1 MIGQTTTKNK
11 LKTIFNTIVIQ
22 INGKKRSLINAS
34 LDLSE
39 NELMKMVNEDPQLIK
54 YLQNKEIKKKIYIK
68 NKPLKYN
75 YLKIMKNL
83 IIITVLFFVT
93 ACGYTSV
100 YKNKTTDLQ
109 INIMEMKGDNEFN
122 NFIKNE
128 INLYSNDSSKNKF
141 EISILSNYNKKTI
154 SKDASGVATNFKVH

>member
-1 MIGQTTTKNK
+1 
-11 LKTIFNTIVIQ
+11 
-22 INGKKRSLINAS
+22 
-34 LDLSE
+34 
-39 NELMKMVNEDPQLIK
+39 MKS
-54 YLQNKEIKKKIYIK
+54 
-68 NKPLKYN
+68 
-75 YLKIMKNL
+75 L

-128 INLYSNDSSKNKF
+128 INLYSNNSSKNKY

-154 SKDASGVATNFKVH
+154 SKDASGVATNFKVSLNAQISIVNDEKAKEFEFNEEINITNNLDSFEQNNYERNIKKNFASSIRGKLIIKILNTDDI

>member
-1 MIGQTTTKNK
+1 
-11 LKTIFNTIVIQ
+11 
-22 INGKKRSLINAS
+22 
-34 LDLSE
+34 
-39 NELMKMVNEDPQLIK
+39 
-54 YLQNKEIKKKIYIK
+54 
-68 NKPLKYN
+68 
-75 YLKIMKNL
+75 MKNL

-128 INLYSNDSSKNKF
+128 INLYSNDSSKNKY
-141 EISILSNYNKKTI
+141 EINILSNYNKKTI
-154 SKDASGVATNFKVH
+154 SKDASGVATNFKVSLNAIISIINDGKAKEFEFNEEINITNNLDSFEQNNYERNIKKNFASSIRGKLIIKILNTDDI

>member
-1 MIGQTTTKNK
+1 
-11 LKTIFNTIVIQ
+11 
-22 INGKKRSLINAS
+22 
-34 LDLSE
+34 
-39 NELMKMVNEDPQLIK
+39 
-54 YLQNKEIKKKIYIK
+54 
-68 NKPLKYN
+68 
-75 YLKIMKNL
+75 MKNL
-83 IIITVLFFVT
+83 VIITILFFVT

-128 INLYSNDSSKNKF
+128 INLYSNNSSKNKY

-154 SKDASGVATNFKVH
+154 SKDASGVATNFKVSLNAQISIVNDEKAKEFEFNEEINITNNLDSFEQNNYERNIKKNFASSIRGKLIIKILNTDDI

>member
-1 MIGQTTTKNK
+1 
-11 LKTIFNTIVIQ
+11 
-22 INGKKRSLINAS
+22 
-34 LDLSE
+34 
-39 NELMKMVNEDPQLIK
+39 
-54 YLQNKEIKKKIYIK
+54 
-68 NKPLKYN
+68 
-75 YLKIMKNL
+75 MKNL

-128 INLYSNDSSKNKF
+128 INLYSNNNSKNKY
-141 EISILSNYNKKTI
+141 EISILSKYIKNIIT
-154 SKDASGVATNFKVH
+154 KDTSGVATDFKVSVNAKISIINDEETKEFEFNEKINIKNNLDSFEQNSYERNIKKNFASTIREKLITKILSTNDN

>member
-1 MIGQTTTKNK
+1 
-11 LKTIFNTIVIQ
+11 
-22 INGKKRSLINAS
+22 
-34 LDLSE
+34 
-39 NELMKMVNEDPQLIK
+39 
-54 YLQNKEIKKKIYIK
+54 
-68 NKPLKYN
+68 
-75 YLKIMKNL
+75 MKNL

-122 NFIKNE
+122 NFFKNE
-128 INLYSNDSSKNKF
+128 INLYSNDSSKNKY

-154 SKDASGVATNFKVH
+154 SKDASGVATNFKVSLNAIISIINDGKAEEFEFNEEINITNNLDSFEQNNYERNIKKNFASSIRGKLIIKILNTDDI

>member
-1 MIGQTTTKNK
+1 
-11 LKTIFNTIVIQ
+11 
-22 INGKKRSLINAS
+22 
-34 LDLSE
+34 
-39 NELMKMVNEDPQLIK
+39 
-54 YLQNKEIKKKIYIK
+54 
-68 NKPLKYN
+68 
-75 YLKIMKNL
+75 MKNL

-128 INLYSNDSSKNKF
+128 INLYSNNSSKNKY

-154 SKDASGVATNFKVH
+154 SKDASGVATNFKVSLNAIISIVNDEKAKEFEFNEEINITNNLDSFEQNNYERNIKKNFASSIRGKLIIKILNTDDI

>member
-1 MIGQTTTKNK
+1 
-11 LKTIFNTIVIQ
+11 
-22 INGKKRSLINAS
+22 
-34 LDLSE
+34 
-39 NELMKMVNEDPQLIK
+39 MKS
-54 YLQNKEIKKKIYIK
+54 
-68 NKPLKYN
+68 
-75 YLKIMKNL
+75 L

-128 INLYSNDSSKNKF
+128 INLYSNNSSKNKY

-154 SKDASGVATNFKVH
+154 SKDASGVATNFKVSLNAIISIVNDEKAKEFEFNEEINITNNLDSFEQNNYERNIKKNFASSIRGKLIIKILNTDDI

>member
-1 MIGQTTTKNK
+1 
-11 LKTIFNTIVIQ
+11 
-22 INGKKRSLINAS
+22 
-34 LDLSE
+34 
-39 NELMKMVNEDPQLIK
+39 
-54 YLQNKEIKKKIYIK
+54 
-68 NKPLKYN
+68 
-75 YLKIMKNL
+75 MKNL

-154 SKDASGVATNFKVH
+154 SKDASGVATNFKVSLNAIISIINDGKAKEFEFNEEINITNNLDSFEQNNYERNIKKNFASSIRGKLIIKILNTDDI